1 MDGVIW
7 LCLALTVA
15 FVTVGAV
22 VAGGRR
28 RLFGL
33 KKSSHCPNCETPMS
47 LRRVSIV
54 EALTLRGM
62 WVCPHCG
69 TRMRKRGNLA
79 RTAS

>member
-7 LCLALTVA
+7 LFLSFSAALATVA
-15 FVTVGAV
+15 AV
-22 VAGGRR
+22 VAARR
-28 RLFGL
+28 RRPFGF

-62 WVCPHCG
+62 WICPHCG
-69 TRMRKRGNLA
+69 TRMRRRGHLA